1 MNKTASRFPPLK
13 AHTFAAAAGL
23 LFSLGAP
30 LVATAAD
37 TQQFPDVLAAKVR
50 PLAADGFD
58 FDVTISSPY
67 DSPQRYADGFRV
79 TGADGTVYGER
90 KLFHDH
96 ASEQPFTRDLYGVV
110 IPPTLRTVRIQARDQ
125 RYGYGGKTI
134 EVSLPGRHGN

>member
-1 MNKTASRFPPLK
+1 MTQAIFRFPPLK
-13 AHTFAAAAGL
+13 AHAFSVAACL
-23 LFSLGAP
+23 LLSLGTSLP
-30 LVATAAD
+30 ATAAD
-37 TQQFPDVLAAKVR
+37 TVQFPDVLAAKVR
-50 PLAADGFD
+50 PLAADRFD

-110 IPPTLRTVRIQARDQ
+110 IPSTLRTVRIQARDQ

-134 EVSLPGRHGN
+134 EVTLPERHGN